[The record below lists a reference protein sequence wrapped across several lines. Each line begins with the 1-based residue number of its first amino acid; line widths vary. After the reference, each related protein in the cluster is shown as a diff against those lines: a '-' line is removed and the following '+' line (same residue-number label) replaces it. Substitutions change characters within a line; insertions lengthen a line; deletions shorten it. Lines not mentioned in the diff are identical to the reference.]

1 MSRKV
6 FVPQLPLSLTLDV
19 NRPIQYKL
27 DENEKEIKFS
37 IFGNRANRTG
47 SKHKASGRGYVHAV
61 GKTSK
66 PSPTHETQHARVVA
80 YNLMRSNQK
89 KGNK

>member
-1 MSRKV
+1 MSRKT

-37 IFGNRANRTG
+37 IFGNRTNRVG

-66 PSPTHETQHARVVA
+66 PSPTQETQHARVVA
-80 YNLMRSNQK
+80 YRATRSKANK
-89 KGNK
+89 K